1 MTAGRARGRDVAGLM
16 DFMDRLVGGGNTVLV
31 IEQYACTPAGLL
43 AHPASA
49 SASHLRRDLA

>member
-1 MTAGRARGRDVAGLM
+1 M